1 MGYSN
6 RNRMDKMTEEEKS
19 LWDAMVRDVKYV
31 VFFFLWSAIA
41 VFIGIQ
47 YERQVNPCADI
58 QYIKGKD
65 SIVYVKVTGDTTVT
79 HPKPSKT
86 YTPNLTN
93 IDKSDSAKYE
103 PCDDSIRVYVTNKVD
118 SLGSIQVTDSVQGK
132 LLSTRITSQMLY
144 TTVFRTD
151 TILKTVTIE
160 KTKPIFG
167 PYGAISIGEKTSI
180 TTGLLYSKG
189 RTGYI
194 AGYNLQ
200 NKYIQLGAFLNLR
213 K

>member
-1 MGYSN
+1 
-6 RNRMDKMTEEEKS
+6 MTEEEKS

-65 SIVYVKVTGDTTVT
+65 SIVYVKVTGDTTVN
-79 HPKPSKT
+79 HPKPTKT
-86 YTPNLTN
+86 YAPNLTN
-93 IDKSDSAKYE
+93 IVKSDSANWTNNVQN

-118 SLGSIQVTDSVQGK
+118 SMGSIQVTDSVQGK
-132 LLSTRITSQMLY
+132 LISTRITSQMLY

-167 PYGAISIGEKTSI
+167 PYAAISIGEKTSI
-180 TTGLLYSKG
+180 TMGLLYSKG
-189 RTGYI
+189 RSGYI

-200 NKYIQLGAFLNLR
+200 CKYIQLGAFLNLR

>member
-1 MGYSN
+1 
-6 RNRMDKMTEEEKS
+6 MTEEEKS

-65 SIVYVKVTGDTTVT
+65 SIVYVKVTGDTTVN
-79 HPKPSKT
+79 HPKPTKT
-86 YTPNLTN
+86 YAPNLTN
-93 IDKSDSAKYE
+93 IDKSDSAKSE

-118 SLGSIQVTDSVQGK
+118 SLGSIQVTDSIQGK
-132 LLSTRITSQMLY
+132 LLSTRITSQMQQ
-144 TTVFRTD
+144 VFIYRTD
-151 TILKTVTIE
+151 TIIKE
-160 KTKPIFG
+160 KPINNNGWIFG
-167 PYGAISIGEKTSI
+167 PWAKVRSGPETSFTIG
-180 TTGLLYSKG
+180 GLYAKN

-194 AGYNLQ
+194 VGYDINTKAVEVGLFYNLQ
-200 NKYIQLGAFLNLR
+200 K
-213 K
+213 

>member
-1 MGYSN
+1 
-6 RNRMDKMTEEEKS
+6 MDKMTEEEKS
-19 LWDAMVRDVKYV
+19 LCDAIVRDVKYV

-65 SIVYVKVTGDTTVT
+65 SIVYMKVIGDTTVN
-79 HPKPSKT
+79 HPKPTITIT
-86 YTPNLTN
+86 YAHNLPN
-93 IDKSDSAKYE
+93 IDKSDSVNWTNNVQS

-118 SLGSIQVTDSVQGK
+118 SLVSIHVTDSVQGK
-132 LLSTRITSQMLY
+132 LLSTRITSQMQKVY
-144 TTVFRTD
+144 IYRTD
-151 TILKTVTIE
+151 TIIKE
-160 KTKPIFG
+160 KSINNNGPIFG
-167 PYGAISIGEKTSI
+167 PWAKVRSGAETSFTIG
-180 TTGLLYSKG
+180 GLYAKN

-194 AGYNLQ
+194 VGYDINTKAVEVGL
-200 NKYIQLGAFLNLR
+200 FLNFR

>member
-1 MGYSN
+1 
-6 RNRMDKMTEEEKS
+6 MTEEEKS

-65 SIVYVKVTGDTTVT
+65 SIVYVKVTGDTTVN
-79 HPKPSKT
+79 HPKPTKT
-86 YTPNLTN
+86 YAPKLTN
-93 IDKSDSAKYE
+93 IDKSDSANWTNNVQS

-118 SLGSIQVTDSVQGK
+118 SMGSIQVTDSVQGK
-132 LLSTRITSQMLY
+132 LLSTRITSQMQQ
-144 TTVFRTD
+144 VFIYRTD
-151 TILKTVTIE
+151 TIIKE
-160 KTKPIFG
+160 KPINNNGRIFG
-167 PYGAISIGEKTSI
+167 PWAKVRSGPETSFTIG
-180 TTGLLYSKG
+180 GLYAKN

-194 AGYNLQ
+194 VGYDINTKAVEVGLF
-200 NKYIQLGAFLNLR
+200 YNLR